1 MNWAEITRAL
11 GEINYAGDFT
21 YEVGKGFVQTVDDTF
36 MQIAVNY
43 MGDVGKYL
51 INEIERNRKNF
62 GNGRDVRNLFEKTIT
77 KQSKRI
83 FSIKEPT
90 AEEMMLL
97 KCEDIDS

>member
-1 MNWAEITRAL
+1 MVSDELMQYLSR
-11 GEINYAGDFT
+11 YF
-21 YEVGKGFVQTVDDTF
+21 EV
-36 MQIAVNY
+36 IY
-43 MGDVGKYL
+43 H
-51 INEIERNRKNF
+51 NRDKNF